1 MAGDSSSDSDL
12 GESPSTAA
20 EHPQSRW
27 KRTLTG
33 LRERFDGLTA
43 AAEEHRGRSRTID
56 VGLRVLERNQNF
68 PASLLVGALASRI
81 VIFVIPALAL
91 VVFSFGLYADMTSTS
106 ASESAENL
114 GMAALFARAAQ
125 DSESMSQGL
134 RFAAVVAISY
144 AALYAANG
152 LGRLIRRSN
161 ALIWG
166 VPYEKA
172 RPAWLLPLIVVA
184 GSLAAWFLATLGR
197 LVEGLGWQLLVLTVL
212 AEVTALVVLWIVI
225 SRHLPRDPRASTW
238 TDLLPGA
245 LFVGLGVVAMRV
257 AMVVY
262 LAPASAG
269 LYARYGSIG
278 IALIMLTWAY
288 WLGLI
293 IVGSAELNAAV
304 FRSRL
309 SGPASWRR
317 DSGKGARSGGGDTP
331 LGSTGPGSP
340 TPPGLV

>member
-1 MAGDSSSDSDL
+1 MTEDSSGDSDF
-12 GESPSTAA
+12 GESPTGAA
-20 EHPQSRW
+20 EQPQSRW
-27 KRTLTG
+27 KRTLAR
-33 LRERFDGLTA
+33 LRDRFDVAMTA
-43 AAEEHRGRSRTID
+43 AEARRDRSKTID
-56 VGLRVLERNQNF
+56 VGFLVLERNRNF

-91 VVFSFGLYADMTSTS
+91 VVFSFGLYADVSTTSV
-106 ASESAENL
+106 SEPGDDQ

-125 DSESMSQGL
+125 DSESMDQGL
-134 RFAAVVAISY
+134 RFAAVVAITY

-152 LGRLIRRSN
+152 LGRLVRRST
-161 ALIWG
+161 ALIWE
-166 VPYEKA
+166 VRYEKA
-172 RPAWLLPLIVVA
+172 RPAWVVPLAVIA
-184 GSLAAWFLATLGR
+184 GSGVAWGLVTLGR
-197 LVEGLGWQLLVLTVL
+197 LVDTETWQFFALAVLVEL
-212 AEVTALVVLWIVI
+212 TALVLLWLLI
-225 SRHLPRDPRASTW
+225 SRRLPHDPRAVSW
-238 TDLLPGA
+238 LDFVPGA

-269 LYARYGSIG
+269 LYERYGSIG

-309 SGPASWRR
+309 NGPGSWRR
-317 DSGKGARSGGGDTP
+317 RVAGTEERTVTGDF
-331 LGSTGPGSP
+331 GEI
-340 TPPGLV
+340 